1 MNIIERLK
9 KVIESQKT
17 SVRAFASHHGLKQQT
32 LSNQLNGTRELSL
45 TTILA
50 VLTANEEI
58 SAEWLMRGEGTM
70 FKDTT
75 PLEVMEAKANEALA
89 KVVSSYQEMLD
100 VKNERIAKLEEEN
113 RQLKAQVK

>member
-1 MNIIERLK
+1 
-9 KVIESQKT
+9 
-17 SVRAFASHHGLKQQT
+17 
-32 LSNQLNGTRELSL
+32 
-45 TTILA
+45 
-50 VLTANEEI
+50 
-58 SAEWLMRGEGTM
+58 M
-70 FKDTT
+70 FKVTT

>member
-1 MNIIERLK
+1 MSIVDRLN
-9 KVIESQKT
+9 ELLNFSGL
-17 SVRAFASHHGLKQQT
+17 SVRSFSMKCNISQPTLDKQLKGLRGVSTET
-32 LSNQLNGTRELSL
+32 LVN
-45 TTILA
+45 
-50 VLTANEEI
+50 VLHTFPQV
-58 SAEWLMRGEGTM
+58 SAEWLLRGEGTM